1 MRLYTAISLT
11 KRHKKRLE
19 RDKLCSGTRL
29 DIRIDIGP
37 LRKLYCDETPPAKK
51 SLSGMSYVTSF
62 CHIESSKFETPCY
75 VTKMYLRELSI
86 NKVCTPIPQKSK
98 VHLQHERS
106 PRDLFTCYMSSLTP

>member
-51 SLSGMSYVTSF
+51 SLSGDV
-62 CHIESSKFETPCY
+62 
-75 VTKMYLRELSI
+75 V
-86 NKVCTPIPQKSK
+86 
-98 VHLQHERS
+98 
-106 PRDLFTCYMSSLTP
+106 RDLILPHRILKI